1 MNSEYSLSTKRFFE
15 PIKNSKWF
23 YLFQSIGLIINWYF
37 FDMFWVLVV
46 AAILGVFVMFQI
58 LLQLQYYF
66 HDRSI
71 LLTIDVENQQII
83 YSRGKR
89 LTTIRFDE
97 IEVIQRFKG
106 SKHARPMDD
115 FVIPSNFYHWTRIK
129 TRDGRRYSFSD
140 FVKVDLN
147 IPETNR
153 QEKVIR
159 FLNFIC

>member
-1 MNSEYSLSTKRFFE
+1 MISVFSLERALFWK

-37 FDMFWVLVV
+37 FDMFWVLVM
-46 AAILGVFVMFQI
+46 AAIISVFVLLQI
-58 LLQLQYYF
+58 ILQLQYYF
-66 HDRSI
+66 HDRRI
-71 LLTIDVENQQII
+71 QLTIDNENQQITYTRRKASI
-83 YSRGKR
+83 
-89 LTTIRFDE
+89 TIRFDE

-140 FVKVDLN
+140 FVKADLN

-153 QEKVIR
+153 QEKVVR
-159 FLNFIC
+159 FLNLIC